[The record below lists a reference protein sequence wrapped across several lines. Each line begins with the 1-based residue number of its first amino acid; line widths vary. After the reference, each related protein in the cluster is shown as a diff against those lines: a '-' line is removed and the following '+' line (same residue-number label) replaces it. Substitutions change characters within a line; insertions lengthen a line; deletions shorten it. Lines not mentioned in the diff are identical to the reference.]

1 MGFILEI
8 IDGEQK
14 GRRIP
19 VTNGLTLGRKEADVI
34 LKDSKVSARHAIIE
48 IRDQAVF
55 LVDLGS
61 SNLIKAAGAR
71 VRELELKSGVEF
83 ALGRTLFR
91 THVTNTKT
99 NTETAKEAE
108 KDKDD
113 EGTAVIHVFAPPPD
127 EIVIETP
134 PETWQEVLSHLLD
147 RAKRHSRPV
156 QRDFAP
162 FNQVL
167 QLKFVRG
174 VQTGTE
180 WTLGYGP
187 REVGA
192 SSVDLPLAEIGLPNV
207 CFRLLPHHNGI
218 LLKTEA
224 SAGVKINGKPVD
236 SEFLNDGDVI
246 DVKNT
251 RIQIAFNHG

>member
-1 MGFILEI
+1 MGLILEI
-8 IDGEQK
+8 IDGDQK

-19 VTNGLTLGRKEADVI
+19 VTNGLILGRKETDVI
-34 LKDSKVSARHAIIE
+34 LKDSKVSARHASIE
-48 IRDQAVF
+48 IRDHTAF

-61 SNLIKAAGAR
+61 SNLIKVTGAR
-71 VRELELKSGVEF
+71 VRELELKDGVEF
-83 ALGRTLFR
+83 TLGRTLFR
-91 THVTNTKT
+91 THATNKEEEKT
-99 NTETAKEAE
+99 IEKE
-108 KDKDD
+108 DD
-113 EGTAVIHVFAPPPD
+113 GTAVIHVFGPPPD

-134 PETWQEVLSHLLD
+134 PETWPKTWQEAIGPLLN
-147 RAKRHSRPV
+147 RAQQHSRPV

-162 FNQVL
+162 FSQVIR
-167 QLKFVRG
+167 LKFLRG

-192 SSVDLPLAEIGLPNV
+192 SSVDLPLEEIGLPEV

-218 LLKTEA
+218 LLKTDA
-224 SAGVKINGKPVD
+224 SAGVKINGKPAD

-251 RIQIAFNHG
+251 RIQIAFNTGE